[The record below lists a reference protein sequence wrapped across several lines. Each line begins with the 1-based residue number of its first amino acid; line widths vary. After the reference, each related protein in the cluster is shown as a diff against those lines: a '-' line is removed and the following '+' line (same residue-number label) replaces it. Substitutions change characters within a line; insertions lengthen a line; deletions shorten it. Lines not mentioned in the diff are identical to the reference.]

1 MKKLTYLLLLLSYT
15 ALAQIKENGNKDE
28 AFSTFYQQR
37 SSLFRLLPQSKGDI
51 IFLGNSITNGN
62 EWDELFNDVSIKNRG
77 ISGDGT
83 LGVLNRLDEITT
95 RKPAKIFLLIGVN
108 DLAAGHQPDSVAENI
123 FLIAKKIHEQSPGTK
138 LYIQSLLPVN
148 NAFNK
153 FPNHVN
159 KDEQIKQVN
168 TLLQKDAELYRYIF
182 IDLYPSFCNT
192 DGKLDT
198 LYTND
203 GLHEKGP
210 GYLLWKHL
218 IYPYVYDLQ
227 NRPSLL
233 PQPQSI
239 NYNDQLFPIYHCR
252 TIILKNPGFKKEA
265 VYLQRVLSNKG
276 WNVEIQDHALDSLS
290 PVIILGLDKVISPRG
305 QQEAYRLTVTSN
317 TIKIDA
323 NTRHGCFNAL
333 QTLFQLMRDNSMVP
347 GVSITDYPAFNWRG
361 YMVDVGRNFE
371 SMDLLKQQI
380 DIMAGYKLNV
390 FHFHFTEDIAW
401 RLQIKQYPQLTD
413 ASNMQRNAGAYYTV
427 DELKELIQYCKDR
440 YITLVPEIDMPGHSA
455 AFKRAFGVDMQS
467 DSGMHIVK
475 NIIKEF
481 CSTYDISYLHIGGDE
496 VKITNPRFLPIM
508 IKYIH
513 DLGKQTIGWSP
524 GGNLDTQT
532 IRQLWMKDGAVD
544 SQMKYIDSRNLYINH
559 MDPLESVVSIFN
571 RKLCDANFGN
581 NLLLGATLC
590 LWPDRN
596 VIKQEDILTMN
607 PVYPAMLAFAE
618 RSWDGGGK
626 PGWNTAI
633 MNGDT
638 TFSLFEKR
646 LTDQQKQYF
655 GSLPFPYI
663 QQANIKWKLFG
674 PFANKGDLAKKF
686 APEQTDFNPDNEKK
700 HSTVTGGTLILR
712 HFWHPVVKGV
722 LDEVRD
728 STTYYAYTKVWSNQ
742 DTTSLMWIGFYNISR
757 SVPSPTPQ
765 LHTWD
770 DRKSEIWVNNDL
782 VAPPLWTHAGQV
794 GNIEKPLVDE
804 GYEYRRPISVQLK
817 KGWNQ
822 VMVKLPVG
830 SFNSTKGQVPVKWMF
845 TAVFVKSFGNN
856 YLADDQVVFMK

>member
-15 ALAQIKENGNKDE
+15 TLAQIKNTGNKDE

-37 SSLFRLLPQSKGDI
+37 SSLFRVLPQSKGDI

-62 EWDELFNDVSIKNRG
+62 EWDELFNDANIKNRG

-83 LGVLNRLDEITT
+83 LGVLNRLDEVTV
-95 RKPAKIFLLIGVN
+95 RKPGKIFLLIGVN
-108 DLAAGHQPDSVAENI
+108 DLAAGYQPDSVVQKI
-123 FLIAKKIHEQSPGTK
+123 FLITKKIHEQSPGTK

-159 KDEQIKQVN
+159 KSEQIKQVN
-168 TLLQKDAELYRYIF
+168 VLLQKGAALYSYNF

-203 GLHEKGP
+203 GLHEKGA
-210 GYLLWKHL
+210 GYMLWKHL

-227 NRPSLL
+227 NKPSLL

-239 NYNDQLFPIYHCR
+239 NYNDQLFPLYRCR
-252 TIILKNPGFKKEA
+252 TIILKDLGLKKEA
-265 VYLQRVLSNKG
+265 VYLQQELAARG
-276 WNVEIQDHALDSLS
+276 WIVKIQDHVLDSLS

-305 QQEAYRLTVTSN
+305 QQEAYRLNVTSN
-317 TIKIDA
+317 SIKIEA
-323 NTRHGCFNAL
+323 STAHGCFNAL

-347 GVSITDYPAFNWRG
+347 GVNITDYPAFSWRG

-380 DIMAGYKLNV
+380 DIMARYKLNV

-401 RLQIKQYPQLTD
+401 RLQIKQYPQLTELG
-413 ASNMQRNAGAYYTV
+413 NMQRNAGAYYTV

-440 YITLVPEIDMPGHSA
+440 YITLIPEIDMPGHSA
-455 AFKRAFGVDMQS
+455 AFTRAFGVNMQT
-467 DSGMHIVK
+467 DSGTHIVK

-481 CSTYDISYLHIGGDE
+481 CSTYDIPYLHIGGDE
-496 VKITNPRFLPIM
+496 VKITNPRFLPAM

-524 GGNLDTQT
+524 GGNLDAQT

-544 SQMKYIDSRNLYINH
+544 SKLKYIDSRNLYINH

-571 RKLCDANFGN
+571 RKLCDADFGN
-581 NLLLGATLC
+581 NQLLGATLC

-626 PGWNTAI
+626 PGWHTSI

-638 TFSLFEKR
+638 TFSAFENR
-646 LTDQQKQYF
+646 LTDQQKQCF
-655 GSLPFPYI
+655 GSLPFTYI

-674 PFANKGDLAKKF
+674 PFANKGNLAKKF
-686 APEQTDFNPDNEKK
+686 APEQADFNADKEKIYT
-700 HSTVTGGTLILR
+700 TVTGGTLILR
-712 HFWHPVVKGV
+712 HFWHPAVEGV
-722 LDEVRD
+722 LDKVKD
-728 STTYYAYTKVWSNQ
+728 STTCYAYTKVWSNQ

-757 SVPSPTPQ
+757 SVPTSTPQ
-765 LHTWD
+765 LRTWD
-770 DRKSEIWVNNDL
+770 DRKSEIWINHQL
-782 VAPPLWTHAGQV
+782 VAPPVWAHAGQV

-804 GYEYRRPISVQLK
+804 GYDYRRPIPVQLK
-817 KGWNQ
+817 MGWNQ
-822 VMVKLPVG
+822 LMVKLPVG

-845 TAVFVKSFGNN
+845 TAVFVKPFGSN